1 MSATLPLTL
10 QTGAPV
16 THDTAP
22 ALHGIPEIG
31 HEAPLVQLMQLPL
44 EQTRFMPHPAPL
56 ASALPVS
63 TQVGVPPAHER
74 APAWQGLEGV
84 QGLPAS
90 HAMQEPSL
98 QT

>member
-1 MSATLPLTL
+1 MSVTLPVTL
-10 QTGAPV
+10 HTGDPV
-16 THDTAP
+16 THEIAP
-22 ALHGIPEIG
+22 DLQGIPETG
-31 HEAPLVQLMQLPL
+31 HDAPLVQLMQLPL
-44 EQTRFMPHPAPL
+44 EQTRFVPHPAPL

-74 APAWQGLEGV
+74 EPAWQGLEGV

-90 HAMQEPSL
+90 HAMQVPSL

>member
-1 MSATLPLTL
+1 MRLPVTLH
-10 QTGAPV
+10 TGVPV
-16 THDTAP
+16 THEVIP
-22 ALHGIPEIG
+22 ALHGIPETG
-31 HEAPLVQLMQLPL
+31 HDAPLVQLMQLPL
-44 EQTRFMPHPAPL
+44 EQTRFVPHEEPFAR
-56 ASALPVS
+56 ALPVS

-74 APAWQGLEGV
+74 EPAWQGLEGV